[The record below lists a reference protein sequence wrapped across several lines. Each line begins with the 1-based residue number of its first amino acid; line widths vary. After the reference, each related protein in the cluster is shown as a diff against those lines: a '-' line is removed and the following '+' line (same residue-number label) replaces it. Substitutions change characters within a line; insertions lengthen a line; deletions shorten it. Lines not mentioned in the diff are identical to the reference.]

1 MLKLIMFFSKLFYF
15 ISRLVTVTEILSKS
29 CWKKVGFI
37 TEILFRQTIQISS
50 CYFEILKSA
59 YLNFNSMLFFASKIS
74 VFLFF
79 SLQVLVM
86 TPQILLHNLSHC
98 FITMEMIALLIFD
111 ECHHAQVKSNHAYAV
126 IMKVWCT
133 LTQL

>member
-1 MLKLIMFFSKLFYF
+1 
-15 ISRLVTVTEILSKS
+15 
-29 CWKKVGFI
+29 
-37 TEILFRQTIQISS
+37 
-50 CYFEILKSA
+50 
-59 YLNFNSMLFFASKIS
+59 MLFFASKIS

-86 TPQILLHNLSHC
+86 TPQILHHNLSHC

-126 IMKVWCT
+126 IMKVCCT
-133 LTQL
+133 LAQL